1 MIGAVVISRQDKA
14 PGAIKGWKKPGLPA
28 PLVDRSTWEVMKR
41 RSLMICG
48 GVLLVGALAAA
59 FVTRSSWMGTGASA
73 QGPQKPRVVSVE
85 VAKAERKPVPVDV
98 DSIGTV
104 TPISSVALKS
114 RIETTIVAVH
124 FEDGAKVNEGDLLFT
139 LDARQIDA
147 QIEQAEGMLARDRA
161 LLEGAQRDLKRFSDL
176 IGKGATTQVNVDN
189 AKTQADTLIGTIKA
203 DQSALDNLKVQK
215 SYTTIRAPFAGRISA
230 ANVKVGN
237 FVRPADLAPLAT
249 INQMAPVYVT
259 FAIPQRVLVDLREA
273 MATSSSRVIAT
284 IPGHQK
290 SEDGKVAMVENTVD
304 STTGMVT
311 VRGIMDNANETLW
324 PGILVN
330 TKLIVRVEDGVTV
343 PSAAVQRSQN
353 GNYVYVVVDGKAH
366 VQPVEISRTFQG
378 LSVAAKGLSG
388 GEDVIVDGQLL
399 LSEGT
404 LVAARAR
411 KAGA

>member
-1 MIGAVVISRQDKA
+1 
-14 PGAIKGWKKPGLPA
+14 
-28 PLVDRSTWEVMKR
+28 MKR
-41 RSLMICG
+41 RNLIICG
-48 GVLLVGALAAA
+48 AVLLVGALAAA

-85 VAKAERKPVPVDV
+85 LAKAERKPVPVDV

-114 RIETTIVAVH
+114 RLETTILSVH
-124 FEDGAKVNEGDLLFT
+124 FEDGAKVSEGDLLFT
-139 LDARQIDA
+139 LDSRQIDA
-147 QIEQAEGMLARDRA
+147 QIEQAAGMLARDQA
-161 LLEGAQRDLKRFSDL
+161 QLEGAQRDLRRYSEL

-189 AKTQADTLIGTIKA
+189 AKTQADILIGSIKA
-203 DQSALDNLKVQK
+203 DQAALDNLKVQK
-215 SYTTIRAPFAGRISA
+215 SYTAIRAPFSGRISA
-230 ANVKVGN
+230 ANVKIGN
-237 FVRPADLAPLAT
+237 FVRPADIAPLAV

-273 MATSSSRVIAT
+273 MARGSSKVIAT

-290 SEDGKVAMVENTVD
+290 SEDGKVAMVENSVD

-311 VRGIMDNANETLW
+311 VRGVMDNTNETLW

-330 TKLIVRVEDGVTV
+330 TKLVVRVEDGVTV
-343 PSAAVQRSQN
+343 PTAAVQRSQS
-353 GNYVYVVVDGKAH
+353 GNYVFVMRDGKAH
-366 VQPVEISRTFQG
+366 VQPVAVARTFQG
-378 LSVAAKGLSG
+378 MSVIAEGLSG
-388 GEDVIVDGQLL
+388 GEDVITDGQLL

-404 LVAARAR
+404 LVAPRGP